1 MTTAPFALRDAALK
15 PGDIAARL
23 AVQPSTV
30 YRWIKSGEL
39 PAVEVAGAKYVLV
52 TAYERFVER
61 HKKGVTIEEQA
72 ERYIG
77 SGVEVDGE
85 VDMLAGLNLPIASAS
100 MPTEEPPTLEIE
112 DLRSRLKQ
120 QLDAYEARFHVVSER
135 VHRLYVVERQPQIEG
150 VPDDVIPQWAGFY
163 AAYLD
168 LSLVPAR

>member
-15 PGDIAARL
+15 PSEIAARL
-23 AVQPSTV
+23 EVEPSTV

-39 PAVEVAGAKYVLV
+39 PAIELAGAKYVLV

-61 HKKGVTIEEQA
+61 HKKGVTIEAQA

-77 SGVEVDGE
+77 KGVEVEGE
-85 VDMLAGLNLPIASAS
+85 VGLLAGLNLPISSTA
-100 MPTEEPPTLEIE
+100 EEPPALRIE
-112 DLRSRLKQ
+112 DVRSSLKE

-135 VHRLYVVERQPQIEG
+135 VHRLYVVERQPHIAG